1 MLRDMRKW
9 PAVVLLAL
17 FGVLVYVSASAFQGQ
32 QAATSVSGV
41 VLRDSPREV
50 VRGMERQSM
59 EVAGFQEAAERVPHM
74 EPIAERQPPVREIP
88 ERYRLPEILPGM
100 TKGDFLAEYWGPKWP
115 EVREAL
121 GGDRRRRS
129 FDQTMLRK
137 DNTLPRPIGT
147 IADFFDGLE
156 ERTIAFYRQTNRVQL
171 FYVPGCSGA
180 SYLDPPGILDSVL
193 SSTFFN
199 PNRKNLSENAR
210 LSLGGLIEETAILPT
225 ERAESL
231 SKRWEQVLREC
242 VRAIV
247 VYEQPPIGAVSL
259 APMSN
264 NANLLP
270 EPPRE
275 LGVYPL
281 QFFSLPYVDATDAPT
296 SGGGFSGILRIWP
309 GDDPL
314 LRKRYDDLHIANEQ
328 FQETI
333 QGFIES
339 LPQ

>member
-1 MLRDMRKW
+1 MPIVLKKT
-9 PAVVLLAL
+9 PVVVLVAL
-17 FGVLVYVSASAFQGQ
+17 FGLLIYAVTSALRDQ
-32 QAATSVSGV
+32 QAVASTSEVALS
-41 VLRDSPREV
+41 DSS
-50 VRGMERQSM
+50 RGAPGKLEHQPM
-59 EVAGFQEAAERVPHM
+59 EVADLQRATGRESRL
-74 EPIAERQPPVREIP
+74 EPLEEQQSPPRDIP

-100 TKGDFLAEYWGPKWP
+100 TKGDFLAEYWGAEWP

-129 FDQTMLRK
+129 FDQSMLRD
-137 DNTLPRPIGT
+137 DNTLARPIGT
-147 IADFFDGLE
+147 IEDFFDGLE
-156 ERTIAFYRQTNRVQL
+156 ERTIAIYRQTNRVQL

-180 SYLDPPGILDSVL
+180 SYLDPERLIDSILTSAV
-193 SSTFFN
+193 FN
-199 PNRKNLSENAR
+199 PNKKTLSENAL
-210 LSLGGLIEETAILPT
+210 LSFDSLIEEAAISPT

-231 SKRWEQVLREC
+231 SDRWEQVLREC

-247 VYEQPPIGAVSL
+247 DYREPPIGVVSI

-264 NANLLP
+264 NSNLLP
-270 EPPRE
+270 APVEE
-275 LGVYPL
+275 LGVYPYL
-281 QFFSLPYVDATDAPT
+281 YFSLPYVDAMEAPT

-309 GDDPL
+309 GDDAL
-314 LRKRYDDLHIANEQ
+314 LMSHYDELHIANEQ